1 MKEFFIDQAD
11 THLSQMRLLAEGGLV
26 MYEGYRREKE
36 PLYLDLRGEALYS
49 IQTHIIECQEQLT
62 QEVRRLNE
70 ENGCQ

>member
-1 MKEFFIDQAD
+1 MTAKARRGAIPAG
-11 THLSQMRLLAEGGLV
+11 HGGR
-26 MYEGYRREKE
+26 YEGYRREKA
-36 PLYLDLRGEALYS
+36 PLYLNLIGEALYS